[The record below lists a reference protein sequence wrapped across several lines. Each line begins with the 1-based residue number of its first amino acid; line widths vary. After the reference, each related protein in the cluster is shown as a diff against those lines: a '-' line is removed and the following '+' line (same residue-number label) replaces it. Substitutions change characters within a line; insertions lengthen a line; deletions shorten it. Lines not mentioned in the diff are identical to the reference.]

1 MNGTPLR
8 LFFID
13 ANQEEWEFSFQAI
26 PLRRQAMAMTGKDK
40 NHRPGALFLLILFA
54 LGLSCLALPATA
66 EGGVAKAWTRF
77 YNGTG
82 NGRDYVA
89 AMALDGRGN
98 IYVTGTSEGAGSGRD
113 YLTIKY
119 SPQGKRLW
127 ARRYNGPGNNSDYA
141 RAIAVD
147 AQGNVYVTGESL
159 DARDSW
165 NCATVKYSPDGRLL
179 WERRYKR
186 DSGGRAIAV
195 DSHGNVYVTGLR
207 DTIKYSPDGRQ
218 LWVRSYDVPGQAVAM
233 ALDPQG
239 NSYVLGQLTFPPDE
253 FLPTLK
259 CSPDGELL
267 WEARFHTPDFDP
279 NNFATAVAADVEGN
293 CYVTGG
299 WFGVFL
305 TIKYSPEGR
314 QLWARWH
321 YEGGNEDK
329 PRALAVD
336 SQGNVYVAGPD
347 ASFFPGF
354 SGNYFYFLTIKYSPD
369 GQLLWSCK
377 YEGQSMAYPKA
388 MTLDGQGNV
397 YVTGG
402 SWGGGLDPT
411 CATVKYSPDGQLL
424 WERRDKMRTWGIY
437 GAIAVDGWDNV
448 YVSGTAER
456 PGTGQDYFTIR
467 YIQSPRTGR

>member
-1 MNGTPLR
+1 MGG
-8 LFFID
+8 
-13 ANQEEWEFSFQAI
+13 
-26 PLRRQAMAMTGKDK
+26 TGKGK
-40 NHRPGALFLLILFA
+40 NRRTGALLLLFLFG

-66 EGGVAKAWTRF
+66 EGGVATAWTRF

-82 NGRDYVA
+82 NGSDYVA

-127 ARRYNGPGNNSDYA
+127 AQRYNGPGNNSDYA
-141 RAIAVD
+141 KAIAVD
-147 AQGNVYVTGESL
+147 AKGNVYVTGESSG
-159 DARDSW
+159 AG
-165 NCATVKYSPDGRLL
+165 CVTVKYSPDGRLL
-179 WERRYKR
+179 WVRRYKWDCR
-186 DSGGRAIAV
+186 GQAIAV
-195 DSHGNVYVTGLR
+195 DSQDNVYVTGLSH
-207 DTIKYSPDGRQ
+207 TIKYSPGGRQ

-233 ALDPQG
+233 ALDAQG

-259 CSPDGELL
+259 YSPDGELL
-267 WEARFHTPDFDP
+267 WEDRYHTPDFDP

-336 SQGNVYVAGPD
+336 SQGNVYVCGPD
-347 ASFFPGF
+347 VSFFPGF
-354 SGNYFYFLTIKYSPD
+354 SGNYFNFLTIKYSPD
-369 GQLLWSCK
+369 GQLLWSSK
-377 YEGQSMAYPKA
+377 YKGQSMAYPTA

-402 SWGGGLDPT
+402 SWGGGLDST
-411 CATVKYSPDGQLL
+411 CATVKYNPDGQLL
-424 WERRDKMRTWGIY
+424 WERRDNMRIWGIT
-437 GAIAVDGWDNV
+437 GAITVDVGGNV

-467 YIQSPRTGR
+467 YIQSPRIGR